1 MLDLVIAI
9 DDPARPDVSA
19 LLAAHLRFT
28 TSTSPPEDMHALDVG
43 GLSGPGLS
51 FFSARAADGRVV
63 AVGALKEL
71 DPRHG
76 ELKSMHTAQAARG
89 QGVARMMLGHLL
101 QVARERG
108 YERVSLETGS
118 MQAFAPAR
126 ALYESA
132 GFMPCQPF
140 AGYGPSPN
148 SFFMTL
154 AL

>member
-1 MLDLVIAI
+1 VLDLVIAI
-9 DDPARPDVSA
+9 DDPARADVRA
-19 LLAAHLRFT
+19 LLRAHLRFT
-28 TSTSPPEDMHALDVG
+28 TASSPPEDMHALDVD
-43 GLSGPGLS
+43 GLAGHGLT
-51 FFSARAADGRVV
+51 FFSARATDGRVV

-76 ELKSMHTAQAARG
+76 ELKSMHTAQALRG
-89 QGVARMMLGHLL
+89 QGIARMMLGHLL
-101 QVARERG
+101 HVARERG

-118 MQAFAPAR
+118 KDVFAPAR